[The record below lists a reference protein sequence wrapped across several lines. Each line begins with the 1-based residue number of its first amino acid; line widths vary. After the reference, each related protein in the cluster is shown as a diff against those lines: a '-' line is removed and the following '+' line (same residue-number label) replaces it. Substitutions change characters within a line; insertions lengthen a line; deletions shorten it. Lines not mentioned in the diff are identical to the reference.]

1 MTYKANPKEGDW
13 ATVVGIVKD
22 TKPRALDGEPVAE
35 MYVPF
40 AQQPDSSMAFIIRT
54 TSKPEGIIAAVRQT
68 VQSLDK
74 YQPVS
79 GVRTLESVMSE
90 AVAKPRFRT
99 FLLGVLAV
107 VALIL
112 AMVGIYGVMSY
123 SVTQRTH
130 EIGIRLALGAR
141 AGDVQRLI
149 VGQGMTLA
157 LLGVA
162 LGLGGA
168 FAATRLLRGLLY
180 DLSATDPLTFV
191 GVALLLALVA
201 LLACWI
207 PARRATKVDPLIA
220 LRHE

>member
-1 MTYKANPKEGDW
+1 
-13 ATVVGIVKD
+13 
-22 TKPRALDGEPVAE
+22 
-35 MYVPF
+35 
-40 AQQPDSSMAFIIRT
+40 
-54 TSKPEGIIAAVRQT
+54 
-68 VQSLDK
+68 
-74 YQPVS
+74 
-79 GVRTLESVMSE
+79 
-90 AVAKPRFRT
+90 
-99 FLLGVLAV
+99 
-107 VALIL
+107 LIL
-112 AMVGIYGVMSY
+112 AAAGIYSVISY